1 MDRKFGVELEL
12 VGITREQAVRALT
25 GVGITVREEGYN
37 HETRRHWK
45 IVSDSSV
52 MGGFEVVSPVLQDE
66 AGLDEVRKAAT
77 ALDDMGATA
86 NRSCGYHV
94 HLDAGDLTANDIR
107 AIVTRYADHE
117 SEIDAF
123 MPPSRRGNSNVY
135 CSSVMQ
141 LARSERF
148 RSAGTIRDLVNAQ
161 GGRYFKVNLQSYYVH
176 KTIEFRQHSG
186 TINAAKVT
194 NWVLFLQQFVEA
206 CRRPASAE
214 IAVRGGVQGRL
225 AAMLAEGPVTL
236 EALQEHFGWLPHTA
250 RATVARLRRTGLQ
263 VAAIKLDG
271 KPGYKLIGNEPTTL
285 TIGLF
290 DGIDAN
296 IAEFYRNRTAV
307 FAAREGR

>member
-1 MDRKFGVELEL
+1 MDRKFGLELEMI
-12 VGITREQAVRALT
+12 GITREQAMMALT
-25 GVGITVREEGYN
+25 GVGIEVREEGYN
-37 HETRRHWK
+37 HETRRYWK
-45 IVSDSSV
+45 IVSDASV
-52 MGGFEVVSPVLQDE
+52 RGGFELVSPVLQGDAGIEE
-66 AGLDEVRKAAT
+66 ARKAAT

-94 HLDAGDLTANDIR
+94 HLDAAGLTASDIR

-123 MPPSRRGNSNVY
+123 MPPSRRGNENTY
-135 CSSVMQ
+135 CGSIRP

-148 RSAGTIRDLVNAQ
+148 QRAETIRDLVNAQ

-186 TINAAKVT
+186 TVNAAKVP
-194 NWVLFLQQFVEA
+194 NWVLFLEQFVET
-206 CRRPASAE
+206 CRRPASTE
-214 IAVRGGVQGRL
+214 IAVSGGVQ
-225 AAMLAEGPVTL
+225 
-236 EALQEHFGWLPHTA
+236 FGWLPHTA
-250 RATVARLRRTGLQ
+250 RATIARLRRTGLQ
-263 VAAIKLDG
+263 IAAIKLDG

-285 TIGLF
+285 TIGLY

-307 FAAREGR
+307 FAARGE

>member
-12 VGITREQAVRALT
+12 VEITREQAVRALT
-25 GVGITVREEGYN
+25 GVGIAVREEGYN

-52 MGGFEVVSPVLQDE
+52 GGGFEVVSPVLQGE

-86 NRSCGYHV
+86 NRNCGYHV
-94 HLDAGDLTANDIR
+94 HLDAEGLTARDIR

-123 MPPSRRGNSNVY
+123 MPPSRRRNSNGY
-135 CSSVMQ
+135 CSSVIE

-148 RSAGTIRDLVNAQ
+148 QNAGTIRDLVNAQ

-194 NWVLFLQQFVEA
+194 NWVRFLQQFVEA
-206 CRRPASAE
+206 CRRPASTE

-236 EALQEHFGWLPHTA
+236 EALQERFGWLPHTA

-263 VAAIKLDG
+263 IGAIKLDG
-271 KPGYKLIGNEPTTL
+271 KPGYKLIGNGPTTL

-296 IAEFYRNRTAV
+296 IAEFYRNRAAV

>member
-1 MDRKFGVELEL
+1 MDRKFGIELEL
-12 VGITREQAVRALT
+12 VGITREQAGRALSQ
-25 GVGITVREEGYN
+25 VGIEVHDEGYN
-37 HETRRHWK
+37 HTTRSYWK
-45 IVSDSSV
+45 MVSDSSV
-52 MGGFEVVSPVLQDE
+52 RGGFELVSPVLRGEDGIHE
-66 AGLDEVRKAAT
+66 ARKVAT

-94 HLDAGDLTANDIR
+94 HLDAADLTASDIR

-117 SEIDAF
+117 SEIDTF
-123 MPPSRRGNSNVY
+123 MPPSRRGSENIY
-135 CSSVMQ
+135 CSSVIQ

-148 RSAGTIRDLVNAQ
+148 LSAGTILDLVNAQ

-186 TINAAKVT
+186 TINAAKIT
-194 NWVLFLQQFVEA
+194 NWVLFLQQFTEG
-206 CRRPASAE
+206 CRTPSSAE

-225 AAMLAEGPVTL
+225 AAMLAGGPVTL

-271 KPGYKLIGNEPTTL
+271 KPGYRLVGNEPTRL

-296 IAEFYRNRTAV
+296 LAEFYKNRSAV
-307 FAAREGR
+307 FAAKEER

>member
-1 MDRKFGVELEL
+1 MDRKFGIELEL
-12 VGITREQAVRALT
+12 VGITREQAGRALT
-25 GVGITVREEGYN
+25 QVGVEVRDEGYN
-37 HETRRHWK
+37 HDTRSYWK
-45 IVSDSSV
+45 MVSDSSV
-52 MGGFEVVSPVLQDE
+52 RGDFELVSPVLRGEDGIHQ
-66 AGLDEVRKAAT
+66 ARKVAT

-94 HLDAGDLTANDIR
+94 HLDAADLTASDIR

-123 MPPSRRGNSNVY
+123 MPPSRRGNTNSY
-135 CSSVMQ
+135 CGSVIE

-148 RSAGTIRDLVNAQ
+148 QSAGTIRDLVNAQ

-186 TINAAKVT
+186 TINAAKIV
-194 NWVLFLQQFVEA
+194 NWVLFLQQFTEG
-206 CRRPASAE
+206 CRTPSSAE

-225 AAMLAEGPVTL
+225 AAMLAGGPVTL

-271 KPGYKLIGNEPTTL
+271 KPGYRLVGDEPTRL

-296 IAEFYRNRTAV
+296 LVEFYKNRSAV
-307 FAAREGR
+307 FAAKEER

>member
-12 VGITREQAVRALT
+12 VGITREQAATALT

-37 HETRRHWK
+37 HETRGHWK
-45 IVSDSSV
+45 IVSDASV
-52 MGGFEVVSPVLQDE
+52 RGGFELVSPVLRGE
-66 AGLDEVRKAAT
+66 AGLEEARKAAT

-94 HLDAGDLTANDIR
+94 HLDAAGLTASDIR

-123 MPPSRRGNSNVY
+123 MPPSRRGNENTY
-135 CSSVMQ
+135 CGSIRP
-141 LARSERF
+141 LAMSERF
-148 RSAGTIRDLVNAQ
+148 QRAGTIRDLVNAQ
-161 GGRYFKVNLQSYYVH
+161 GGRYFKVNLQSYYTH
-176 KTIEFRQHSG
+176 GTIEFRQHSG

-194 NWVLFLQQFVEA
+194 NWILFLQQFTET
-206 CRRPASAE
+206 CRRPASTE

-225 AAMLAEGPVTL
+225 AAMLAEGPTTL
-236 EALQEHFGWLPHTA
+236 EALQERFGWLPHTA

-263 VAAIKLDG
+263 IAATKLDG
-271 KPGYKLIGNEPTTL
+271 KPGYKLISNEPTTL
-285 TIGLF
+285 TIGLY

-296 IAEFYRNRTAV
+296 IAEFYRNRTAI
-307 FAAREGR
+307 FAAREE

>member
-12 VGITREQAVRALT
+12 VEITREQAVRALT
-25 GVGITVREEGYN
+25 GVGIAVREEGYN

-52 MGGFEVVSPVLQDE
+52 RGGFEVVSPVLQGE
-66 AGLDEVRKAAT
+66 AGLDEVRKATT

-94 HLDAGDLTANDIR
+94 HLDAEGLTASDIR

-123 MPPSRRGNSNVY
+123 MPPSRRGNSNTY
-135 CSSVMQ
+135 CSSVVQ

-148 RSAGTIRDLVNAQ
+148 QNAGTIRDLVNAQ

-186 TINAAKVT
+186 TINAAKAGYRGASRMRKPSK
-194 NWVLFLQQFVEA
+194 VLLQ
-206 CRRPASAE
+206 
-214 IAVRGGVQGRL
+214 
-225 AAMLAEGPVTL
+225 
-236 EALQEHFGWLPHTA
+236 
-250 RATVARLRRTGLQ
+250 GLQ
-263 VAAIKLDG
+263 RHRAFGEHRG
-271 KPGYKLIGNEPTTL
+271 KPSLHPAAYRDFRAGWPSAGFDKLL
-285 TIGLF
+285 
-290 DGIDAN
+290 
-296 IAEFYRNRTAV
+296 
-307 FAAREGR
+307 

>member
-1 MDRKFGVELEL
+1 MDRKFGIELEM
-12 VGITREQAVRALT
+12 VGITREQAATALT
-25 GVGITVREEGYN
+25 GVGIEVREEGYN
-37 HETRRHWK
+37 HETRSHWK
-45 IVSDSSV
+45 IVSDASV
-52 MGGFEVVSPVLQDE
+52 RGGFELVSPVLRGD
-66 AGLDEVRKAAT
+66 AGIEEVRKAAT

-94 HLDAGDLTANDIR
+94 HLDAADLTASDIR

-123 MPPSRRGNSNVY
+123 MPPSRRGNTNTY
-135 CSSVMQ
+135 CGSVIG

-148 RSAGTIRDLVNAQ
+148 RSAGTIRDLANAQ

-186 TINAAKVT
+186 TINAAKIT
-194 NWVLFLQQFVEA
+194 NWVLFLQQFIEA
-206 CRRPASAE
+206 CRRPTSTE

-250 RATVARLRRTGLQ
+250 RATVARLRRTGLR

-271 KPGYKLIGNEPTTL
+271 KPGYKLVGSEPTRL
-285 TIGLF
+285 TIELF

-296 IAEFYRNRTAV
+296 IAEFYRNRSAV
-307 FAAREGR
+307 FAAREER